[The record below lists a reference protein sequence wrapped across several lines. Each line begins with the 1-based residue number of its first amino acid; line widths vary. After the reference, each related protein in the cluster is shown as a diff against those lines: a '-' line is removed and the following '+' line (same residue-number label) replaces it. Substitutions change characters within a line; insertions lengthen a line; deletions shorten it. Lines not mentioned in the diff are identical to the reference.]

1 MNNLVPGGISG
12 PGRFMTR
19 RSRVVQIKRLVE
31 HAKPL
36 EPGQIKPVMVEVW
49 EGELYRMDGIS
60 VDTLKYWDKSGACES
75 MNGVASELDI
85 VTVISVDPV
94 PDSPAQPF
102 PVELVPTE
110 PSNVVEI
117 RESIDESEAFK
128 SFKGSDWAKAF
139 VQHVRR
145 NPAIPLDEGAMTAWF
160 SHAIMRG
167 YDQAIKDRG
176 QDSPKPADERATEPE
191 SAPEANQE
199 HNASAEV

>member
-1 MNNLVPGGISG
+1 MNNLVPGGIPG

-36 EPGQIKPVMVEVW
+36 EPGQTKPVMVEVW

-94 PDSPAQPF
+94 PDAGAVPIA
-102 PVELVPTE
+102 LVSAE
-110 PSNVVEI
+110 PSKVVEI

-128 SFKGSDWAKAF
+128 SFKGSDWARAF

-145 NPAIPLDEGAMTAWF
+145 NPALPLDEGAMTAWF
-160 SHAIMRG
+160 ANAIMRG
-167 YDQAIKDRG
+167 YDQAV
-176 QDSPKPADERATEPE
+176 QEHPPKPADERATEPE

>member
-1 MNNLVPGGISG
+1 MNNLVPGGIPG

-36 EPGQIKPVMVEVW
+36 EPGQTKPVMVEVW

-94 PDSPAQPF
+94 PDAGPVRTELLPA
-102 PVELVPTE
+102 E
-110 PSNVVEI
+110 PSKVIEI

-128 SFKGSDWAKAF
+128 SFKGSDWARAF
-139 VQHVRR
+139 VKHVRR
-145 NPAIPLDEGAMTAWF
+145 NPVLPFDEGAMTAWF

-167 YDQAIKDRG
+167 YDQAVQDRG
-176 QDSPKPADERATEPE
+176 PDSPKPADERATEPE

>member
-1 MNNLVPGGISG
+1 MNNLVPGGIPG

-36 EPGQIKPVMVEVW
+36 EPGQTKPVMVEVW

-85 VTVISVDPV
+85 VTVISVDPLPDAGPV
-94 PDSPAQPF
+94 PI
-102 PVELVPTE
+102 ELVPAE
-110 PSNVVEI
+110 SSKVVEI

-128 SFKGSDWAKAF
+128 SFKGSDWARAF
-139 VQHVRR
+139 VEHVRR
-145 NPAIPLDEGAMTAWF
+145 DPGLPLDEGAMTGWF
-160 SHAIMRG
+160 SNAIMRG
-167 YDQAIKDRG
+167 YDQAIQDRG
-176 QDSPKPADERATEPE
+176 QDSPKPADERATEQE